1 MQQIDTRM
9 NNLRDLLHHEGLPP
23 LTIATSGDSKA
34 ITEPKITQRIM
45 HLHGTITPFDPDK
58 DHTQLL
64 PSFGETITKT
74 MMYKLKHTATN
85 IIWQLPLRK
94 SQQITVTML
103 NRLVPTKSKNR
114 LVNVT
119 LRVLD
124 NWNGRPRRADVKCVV
139 DDHAGQKR
147 IYFGR

>member
-1 MQQIDTRM
+1 MHQIDTRM
-9 NNLRDLLHHEGLPP
+9 NNLRDLLHHGGLPP
-23 LTIATSGDSKA
+23 LTLATNGDSKTTIQPR
-34 ITEPKITQRIM
+34 ITERIM
-45 HLHGTITPFDPDK
+45 YLRGITTPFHPDK
-58 DHTQLL
+58 DHTQFL

-85 IIWQLPLRK
+85 ITWQPPLRK
-94 SQQITVTML
+94 SQQIKVTML
-103 NRLVPTKSKNR
+103 NRLVPKKSKER

-124 NWNGRPRRADVKCVV
+124 NWHGRPRRADVKCVL
-139 DDHAGQKR
+139 DGRDGHKR